1 MIDLAIK
8 ELAAV
13 GVCQLRVRTAAG
25 DADARALLERC
36 GFRAGTCEMVKDLVN
51 A

>member
-1 MIDLAIK
+1 MDLAMK

-13 GVCQLRVRTAAG
+13 GVCQIRVRTSAG
-25 DADARALLERC
+25 DADARALLEGC

>member
-1 MIDLAIK
+1 MDLAMK

-13 GVCQLRVRTAAG
+13 GVCQIRVRTSAG
-25 DADARALLERC
+25 DADARALLEGC
-36 GFRAGTCEMVKDLVN
+36 GFRRAGTCEMVKDLVN